1 MVTACSTFTNN
12 TIFEKSRTADIAVID
27 LKVHTDVICHFGK
40 MEFEAANTQNISAA
54 SASHLRIVDWI
65 FERVQH

>member
-27 LKVHTDVICHFGK
+27 LKVHTDVICHFCE

-54 SASHLRIVDWI
+54 SASHLRNVDWI
-65 FERVQH
+65 FEGVQH